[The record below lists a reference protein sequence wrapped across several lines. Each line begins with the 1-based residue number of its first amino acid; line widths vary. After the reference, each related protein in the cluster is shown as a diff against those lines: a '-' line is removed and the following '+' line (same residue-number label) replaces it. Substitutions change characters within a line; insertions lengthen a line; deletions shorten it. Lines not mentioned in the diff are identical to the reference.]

1 MWCYKYRLSRKTKHI
16 PWNSI
21 CWKIK
26 LMNFLIWNGVS
37 FMKTSC
43 NQWVSGVISRSP
55 WHRDWLHDVG
65 ILEATD
71 VPVLMSRSSPQ
82 LNHQKKTI
90 EQWKQTWLFRVGDDG
105 KGKRDYSKPLG
116 FFSWLNWQVLVI
128 LAYMANRRTVPTL
141 NGEFFWTL
149 YIHPSFGICDI
160 YFDLVFFS

>member
-1 MWCYKYRLSRKTKHI
+1 MWCYKYRLSRKLNISPETQWLEDKTYEFS
-16 PWNSI
+16 PDG
-21 CWKIK
+21 
-26 LMNFLIWNGVS
+26 NGVS

-141 NGEFFWTL
+141 NREFF
-149 YIHPSFGICDI
+149 
-160 YFDLVFFS
+160 